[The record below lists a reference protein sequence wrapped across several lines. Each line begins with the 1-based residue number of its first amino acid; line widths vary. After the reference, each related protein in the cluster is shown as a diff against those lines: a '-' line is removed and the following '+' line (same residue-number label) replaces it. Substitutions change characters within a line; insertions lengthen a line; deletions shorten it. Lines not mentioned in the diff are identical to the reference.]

1 MPADSLRDMAVPL
14 RTLDPADPDLS
25 DLDVLRD
32 VVGDA
37 RVVCL
42 GESAHFTS
50 EFAQLRDRMLRFLV
64 SKLGFSAFV
73 LESGLPESLAVD
85 RWVHGGTGRLADIAR
100 TGIGYAFGRCT
111 EMHTQLQWMREW
123 NDAHASHPVSYY
135 GMDVPGWCANPGPG
149 VATCL
154 ARLTPQPGDA
164 ELLAATERGQLGRA
178 PSVDAS
184 DTAGVA
190 PGVARGVA
198 ELVDRATAAGDPLA
212 VQCARGAEAV
222 VEFLDHGMYP
232 GPGRNLRNEV
242 MADNLRWILDHE
254 DRVLVSAHN
263 MHLQYTPS
271 WDGTEPI
278 GSLLAS
284 ELGNDLVVIGGTHA
298 GGSIPDLDLDA
309 AADRRYFTWDT
320 DEPAPPA
327 SHTLEASLD
336 TAGYAHHL
344 VHLRHTPAGALTG
357 VTATQAQTPQK
368 TMLLER
374 APQHTF
380 DAVIHVHRITPA
392 NGAPDHVDTT
402 TAP

>member
-25 DLDVLRD
+25 DLDILRD

-50 EFAQLRDRMLRFLV
+50 EFSQLRDRLFRFLV
-64 SKLGFSAFV
+64 SELGFSAFV
-73 LESGLPESLAVD
+73 LESGLPESLAVN
-85 RWVHGGTGRLADIAR
+85 RWVHGGPGRLADIAR

-111 EMHTQLQWMREW
+111 EMHAQLQWMRDW
-123 NDAHASHPVSYY
+123 NDDASHPVSYY

-149 VATCL
+149 VAACL

-184 DTAGVA
+184 DTAGVTPRVVRA
-190 PGVARGVA
+190 VA
-198 ELVDRATAAGDPLA
+198 ELVERATAAGDPLA

-222 VEFLDHGMYP
+222 VEFLDNGMYP
-232 GPGRNLRNEV
+232 EPGHNLRNEV
-242 MADNLRWILDHE
+242 MAENLRWILDHE

-263 MHLQYTPS
+263 MHLQYTLS
-271 WDGTEPI
+271 WDGTAPI
-278 GSLLAS
+278 GSLLTS
-284 ELGNDLVVIGGTHA
+284 ELGNDMVVIGGTHA
-298 GGSIPDLDLDA
+298 AGSIPDLDLEA
-309 AADRRYFTWDT
+309 APDRRYFTWDT
-320 DEPAPPA
+320 GEPTPPA

-336 TAGYAHHL
+336 TAGFAQHL
-344 VHLRHTPAGALTG
+344 VHLRRTPSAALAG
-357 VTATQAQTPQK
+357 VIATQAHTPNE

-374 APQHTF
+374 DPQHSF
-380 DAVIHVHRITPA
+380 DAVVHVHRISPA
-392 NGAPDHVDTT
+392 HGAPDQLDS
-402 TAP
+402 TATP